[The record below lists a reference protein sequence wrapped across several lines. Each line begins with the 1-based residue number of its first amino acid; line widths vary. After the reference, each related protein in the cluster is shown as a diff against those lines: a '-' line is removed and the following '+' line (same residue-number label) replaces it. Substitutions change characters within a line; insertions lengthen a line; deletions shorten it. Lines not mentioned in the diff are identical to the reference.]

1 MAFYGIMKTPSSI
14 IEKMNNIELYTY
26 LEMLEGYLV
35 RMLEGLLEEMPKSNK
50 NRSSNQRSE
59 RGLINKI
66 QIVIDNFNAVRVARR
81 VYSDTKW
88 KLESFEKGSP
98 LRTIFSSLSTKIV
111 RSVMKALIERDA
123 ETNTQAAVAMIVD
136 WDEEENYDYRGSE
149 NEFVENSRG
158 VARDVVRNRMRG
170 VEDVGNTEL
179 LDWLDDFRR
188 YVNEGSRLSEE
199 EEIMK
204 ANTLETIISNTE
216 LVQQIRTLIQAT
228 ILAYIDYRDKSAVL
242 RQSLKNLYSS
252 KLPPQEILTWRLYE
266 RSCEFPPDDYE
277 YPHIGGKLYKTK
289 EQMNSMLGDWDK
301 AGKLI
306 KRHTSKNRKKTKR
319 KRQKIAKR
327 IKGTKRRK

>member
-1 MAFYGIMKTPSSI
+1 MKTPSSI
-14 IEKMNNIELYTY
+14 IEKMNNVELFTY
-26 LEMLEGYLV
+26 LEDLEYLLLSMLED
-35 RMLEGLLEEMPKSNK
+35 LLEEMPKSDK

-66 QIVIDNFNAVRVARR
+66 QIVIDNFNAVSVAKR
-81 VYSDTKW
+81 VYTDTKSN
-88 KLESFEKGSP
+88 LERFEEGRPLSP

-111 RSVMKALIERDA
+111 RSVMKTLIEREA
-123 ETNTQAAVAMIVD
+123 ETNTQAAAAMIVD
-136 WDEEENYDYRGSE
+136 WDEDEKWFYRALE
-149 NEFVENSRG
+149 NELAENSRY
-158 VARDVVRNRMRG
+158 VARDVARNRMRG
-170 VEDVGNTEL
+170 LEDAGDTEL
-179 LDWLDDFRR
+179 LDELDTFRH
-188 YVNEGSRLSEE
+188 YFNNDEGSRLSEE
-199 EEIMK
+199 EERMK

-252 KLPPQEILTWRLYE
+252 KLPPHELLTDSLYK
-266 RSCEFPPDDYE
+266 RSCDFPYDYE

-289 EQMNSMLGDWDK
+289 EHMGSMLGDWDK

-306 KRHTSKNRKKTKR
+306 KRHTRKNSKKTKR
-319 KRQKIAKR
+319 RRQKIAKR

>member
-1 MAFYGIMKTPSSI
+1 MKTPNSI

-26 LEMLEGYLV
+26 LEELEDDLV
-35 RMLEGLLEEMPKSNK
+35 SMLEGLIEEMPKSNK

-66 QIVIDNFNAVRVARR
+66 QIVIDNINAVRVANR
-81 VYSDTKW
+81 VYSDTKM
-88 KLESFEKGSP
+88 KLERFEKGSP

-111 RSVMKALIERDA
+111 RSVMKALIEREA
-123 ETNTQAAVAMIVD
+123 ETNTQAAAAAMIVD
-136 WDEEENYDYRGSE
+136 WDEKEKQFYRFLE
-149 NEFVENSRG
+149 NEFAESSRF
-158 VARDVVRNRMRG
+158 VARDVARNRMRG
-170 VEDVGNTEL
+170 VEDTGDTEL
-179 LDWLDDFRR
+179 LDVLDRFRGFFD
-188 YVNEGSRLSEE
+188 NDDGSILSEE
-199 EEIMK
+199 EERMK
-204 ANTLETIISNTE
+204 ANILETIISNTE
-216 LVQQIRTLIQAT
+216 LVQQIRTFIQAT
-228 ILAYIDYRDKSAVL
+228 ILAYIDYRDKSALL

-252 KLPPQEILTWRLYE
+252 KFPPHDLLFYRLYERLYE
-266 RSCEFPPDDYE
+266 RSCDFPDDYE

-289 EQMNSMLGDWDK
+289 EQMSSMLGDWDK

>member
-1 MAFYGIMKTPSSI
+1 MKTPNSI

-26 LEMLEGYLV
+26 LEELEDDLV
-35 RMLEGLLEEMPKSNK
+35 SMLEGLLEEMPKSNK

-66 QIVIDNFNAVRVARR
+66 QIVIDNINAVRVANR
-81 VYSDTKW
+81 VYSDTKM
-88 KLESFEKGSP
+88 KLERFEKGSP

-111 RSVMKALIERDA
+111 RSVMKALIEREA
-123 ETNTQAAVAMIVD
+123 ETNTQAAAAAMIVD
-136 WDEEENYDYRGSE
+136 WDEKEKQFYRFLE
-149 NEFVENSRG
+149 NEFAESSRF
-158 VARDVVRNRMRG
+158 VARDVARNRMRG
-170 VEDVGNTEL
+170 VEDTGDTEL
-179 LDWLDDFRR
+179 LDVLDRFRGFFD
-188 YVNEGSRLSEE
+188 NDDGSILSEE
-199 EEIMK
+199 EERMK
-204 ANTLETIISNTE
+204 ANILETIISNTE
-216 LVQQIRTLIQAT
+216 LVQQIKTLIQAT
-228 ILAYIDYRDKSAVL
+228 ILAYIDYRDKNAVL

-252 KLPPQEILTWRLYE
+252 KLPSQELLTYWLYKW
-266 RSCEFPPDDYE
+266 SCDFPDDYE

-289 EQMNSMLGDWDK
+289 EQMSSMLGDWDK